1 MADQNQNQ
9 QAQQDAARRA
19 AAPAPAGNQAQGANQ
34 DAANRAAVG
43 GVATAAPVDQ
53 EAGKRMRE
61 ADERF
66 RERRRRAAEDV
77 TKQAEEAGRLPANT
91 AVANPAKTG
100 RMNPSSGAFVEDQ
113 VREGVPADHP
123 SVDSHPRDGTSA
135 IQNGQDFNEPR
146 RIDPNDPEFMGQGLD
161 MSVYGGENA
170 RR

>member
-19 AAPAPAGNQAQGANQ
+19 AAPAPANQQGAGNQPAPGGNTTQG
-34 DAANRAAVG
+34 G
-43 GVATAAPVDQ
+43 IATAAPVDQ
-53 EAGKRMRE
+53 EAGKRIRE

-146 RIDPNDPEFMGQGLD
+146 RIDPSDPEFMGQGLD
-161 MSVYGGENA
+161 LSVYGGEHA